1 MRRVR
6 PRPLRVVPPLTW
18 RVRVLPLV
26 VAAVQIVGTRAVT
39 EDDSVLDAR
48 GYALLAA
55 SGLVLYLG
63 RVHVGLPLAGTL
75 AATGGYLALGYP
87 WGPIGLGFLIALFL
101 TILTGHRR
109 WAKAAAAT
117 GLAGFLAIG
126 LLVERDPAPT
136 VGRMFGVAAWLVGTM
151 MVAEFVRVRR
161 LHFTEVAR
169 TRMEEHKRQSSDER
183 LRIARELHD
192 VIAHNISLIN
202 VQAGV
207 ALHLLDDD
215 PGQAREALTVIKAA
229 SKETLQ
235 ELRST
240 LGVLRQVDEEAPRAP
255 APSLERLD
263 ELLGRLAVSGLDV
276 RLTVTGTARE
286 LPANADLAA
295 FRIVQEALTNVYRH
309 AHVDTARV
317 LVGYEP
323 DAVTVEIL
331 DDGVGGGSTAGN
343 GLTGM
348 RERADALGGTLV
360 AGPRPEGGFRVYGRL
375 PT

>member
-39 EDDSVLDAR
+39 ADDAVLDAR

-63 RVHVGLPLAGTL
+63 RVHVALPLAGTL

-101 TILTGHRR
+101 TILTGHRK

-255 APSLERLD
+255 APSLDRLD

>member
-1 MRRVR
+1 MRRLR
-6 PRPLRVVPPLTW
+6 PRPPRMLRPPSW
-18 RVRVLPLV
+18 RVRVLPVV
-26 VAAVQIVGTRAVT
+26 VAAAQIVGVRMIGHNA
-39 EDDSVLDAR
+39 DVLDAR
-48 GYALLAA
+48 GYALLTA

-63 RVHVGLPLAGTL
+63 RVHVGLALTGTL

-87 WGPIGLGFLIALFL
+87 WGPVAIGCLVALFL
-101 TILTGHRR
+101 TVLTGHRQ

-117 GLAGFLAIG
+117 SLVGFVAIST
-126 LLVERDPAPT
+126 VVDRQPAPT
-136 VGRMFGVAAWLVGTM
+136 VGRTLGVAAWLVGVLM
-151 MVAEFVRVRR
+151 LAEFVRVRR
-161 LHFTEVAR
+161 MHFTEVAR
-169 TRMEEHKRQSSDER
+169 TRAEEHKRQSSDER

-240 LGVLRQVDEEAPRAP
+240 LGVLRRVDEEAPRTP
-255 APSLERLD
+255 APSLTRLD
-263 ELLGRLAVSGLDV
+263 ELLGRLATSGLDV
-276 RLTVTGTARE
+276 RLTVTGEPRE

-375 PT
+375 PA